1 MAKQKRAT
9 WWKMLYFQRATIES
23 ISSQDVGDG
32 LKAAFRYFDGEE
44 ISMDN
49 LTPQAFTSFC
59 VMKPYIDESMQ
70 NYKDAVENGRSGAA
84 KRWE

>member
-23 ISSQDVGDG
+23 ISNEDVGSG

-44 ISMDN
+44 ITPDD
-49 LTPQAFTSFC
+49 LTTQAFTAFC
-59 VMKPYIDESMQ
+59 VMKPYIDESMR
-70 NYKDAVENGRSGAA
+70 NYEDAVENGRNGAA

>member
-44 ISMDN
+44 
-49 LTPQAFTSFC
+49 LTRALT
-59 VMKPYIDESMQ
+59 K
-70 NYKDAVENGRSGAA
+70 NGFEDVRVYGDRTFEAPGAEEMRMHLTA
-84 KRWE
+84 RRI

>member
-44 ISMDN
+44 IFMDN
-49 LTPQAFTSFC
+49 LTPQAFTAFC

-70 NYKDAVENGRSGAA
+70 NYKDSVENGRSGAA